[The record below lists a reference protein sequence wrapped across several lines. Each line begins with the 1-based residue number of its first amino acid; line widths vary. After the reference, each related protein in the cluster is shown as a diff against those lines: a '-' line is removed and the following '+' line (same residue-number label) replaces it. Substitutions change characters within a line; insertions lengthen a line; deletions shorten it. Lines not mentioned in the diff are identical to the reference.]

1 MSCFFHMGVKM
12 YKENIVY
19 ILKLYIAFCPIN
31 EYKYV
36 YFCFVLSKFR
46 DKLRVRHKDIGGD
59 IGGYRQEKYDNF
71 IGDRNVDR

>member
-12 YKENIVY
+12 YQKILY
-19 ILKLYIAFCPIN
+19 ILNMYRFLSY
-31 EYKYV
+31 EYV

>member
-12 YKENIVY
+12 HKENIVY
-19 ILKLYIAFCPIN
+19 IKTIYIDFCPIN
-31 EYKYV
+31 EYV

>member
-19 ILKLYIAFCPIN
+19 IKTI
-31 EYKYV
+31 YKFLSYEYV